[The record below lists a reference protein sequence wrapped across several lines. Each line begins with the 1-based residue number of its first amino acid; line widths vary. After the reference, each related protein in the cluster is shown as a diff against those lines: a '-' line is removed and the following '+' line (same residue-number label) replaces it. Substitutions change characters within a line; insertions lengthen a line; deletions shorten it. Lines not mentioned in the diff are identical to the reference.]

1 MEKTKSAP
9 QNVWLKRLGLFI
21 LLCGMFPQM
30 FHQHEAILTTVFIVI
45 VVMSIITYF
54 LINIVSYFK
63 SLS

>member
-1 MEKTKSAP
+1 MEKAKTP
-9 QNVWLKRLGLFI
+9 QNVWLKRLGLF
-21 LLCGMFPQM
+21 LLLGGMFPQM
-30 FHQHEAILTTVFIVI
+30 FQKHEAILTTVFIVI